1 LYQCHLRL
9 SAVALQAETG
19 NLRSSSGFKKT
30 AQFWR
35 VLNAISALR
44 SRNTFVRFT
53 NTSAA
58 QMQTPTTIKRK
69 TFMNNPKIIFTSVLL
84 ALACFTA
91 SPYGTGK
98 AGADAHPD
106 TDCHPTTR

>member
-1 LYQCHLRL
+1 MKNQ
-9 SAVALQAETG
+9 
-19 NLRSSSGFKKT
+19 
-30 AQFWR
+30 
-35 VLNAISALR
+35 
-44 SRNTFVRFT
+44 
-53 NTSAA
+53 
-58 QMQTPTTIKRK
+58 
-69 TFMNNPKIIFTSVLL
+69 KIMFTSVLL